1 MLMMMTCPFCFLS
14 LSPFLDH
21 WRVKISY
28 DFLAPADSF
37 VDCRFPSAKIF
48 GKEKGRQ
55 SAAFPLPFS
64 WVILFYRQRRSDFK
78 SSLGVWPRVIRAT
91 DTLAPAWRSQALH
104 AADRRC
110 IGQTSFPRPGTVPTH
125 VRSRAGKCPHI

>member
-1 MLMMMTCPFCFLS
+1 MKQRLTMDKTEYAEAVNRHIRTRLTIHSLCRFHAGSIRACSIPWILS

-78 SSLGVWPRVIRAT
+78 SSLGVWP
-91 DTLAPAWRSQALH
+91 
-104 AADRRC
+104 
-110 IGQTSFPRPGTVPTH
+110 
-125 VRSRAGKCPHI
+125 